1 MRSAVLISCM
11 LAALGMA
18 VFLPSTA
25 AYAATPDDDT
35 LKGIASV
42 KVFVEGVDPADK
54 PRGLTRAQLQTDV
67 ESRLRNAGITVSADA
82 TEYLYVNVNTLR
94 SRRTVTS
101 FSVVVMVRQSAYLVR
116 DASITVPAAITWWKG
131 TDGIIVTDNLSGVRD
146 AAGDLVDQF
155 ISAYRKQ
162 NLKR

>member
-1 MRSAVLISCM
+1 MRQTGLISCT
-11 LAALGMA
+11 LVALGMA
-18 VFLPSTA
+18 ALLPSTA
-25 AYAATPDDDT
+25 AFPATVDDAT
-35 LKGIASV
+35 LKGITSV
-42 KVFVEGVDPADK
+42 QVFVEGVSPEDK
-54 PRGLTRAQLQTDV
+54 RHGLTRDRLQTDV
-67 ESRLRNAGITVSADA
+67 ELRLRRAGIAVSASA

-162 NLKR
+162 NPK